1 MFATEIISADEKR
14 SPSRE
19 ASTHGLWSQRG
30 LSLRPASW
38 LFTETPGK
46 SWNEPAYLSA
56 GDGTTPWKSQV
67 PAGRSCQLKPL
78 ACLLGSASTL
88 CPKPVCPCLHPLTCG
103 KSPSILHRK
112 PLLSGSCLQSQ
123 PHSQPASFGAQS
135 HFSKMQGGA
144 PAPVFNTQGCFCT
157 RPPHSSKIGPHLPT
171 HSPAVPRMLPNRA
184 CCYTHTHT
192 HSSCLLTPGNS
203 YPSLNTRVDV
213 PTHSLP

>member
-1 MFATEIISADEKR
+1 MR
-14 SPSRE
+14 SGRLP
-19 ASTHGLWSQRG
+19 A
-30 LSLRPASW
+30 RPARTGSGVRGPEPEAGFMAVHRDSW
-38 LFTETPGK
+38 QVVERTCLSV
-46 SWNEPAYLSA
+46 SWRWDDPL
-56 GDGTTPWKSQV
+56 KSQV

-88 CPKPVCPCLHPLTCG
+88 CPKPVCPSLHPLTCG

-157 RPPHSSKIGPHLPT
+157 PPPHSSTYPPT
-171 HSPAVPRMLPNRA
+171 AQPYHA
-184 CCYTHTHT
+184 CSQTGRVVTHTHT

-213 PTHSLP
+213 PMHSLP